1 MSSTSRNRR
10 LALGFLALTLLVATA
25 WAVPSLSQ
33 SPTRGYARLLCPKAA
48 AAPDAVTDC
57 RMAAARLRGPCG
69 QDAPIPDDAFDT
81 LLAQCRRAAGTP
93 TAEARTARM

>member
-10 LALGFLALTLLVATA
+10 LALGLLALTLLVATA

-33 SPTRGYARLLCPKAA
+33 APTRGYARLLCPKAA
-48 AAPDAVTDC
+48 AVPDAVTDC

-69 QDAPIPDDAFDT
+69 QDAPIPDDAFDS
-81 LLAQCRRAAGTP
+81 LLAQCRRAAATSAG
-93 TAEARTARM
+93 EARTARM